1 MKNRTLLALL
11 ALLASPLLL
20 HAAPDYKFGK
30 VSKEELEMSSYEP
43 EARAVILNED
53 TYLWYDIS
61 TGIDLIYEYTVRI

>member
-11 ALLASPLLL
+11 ALLASLLLL

-43 EARAVILNED
+43 DPEARAVIL
-53 TYLWYDIS
+53 T
-61 TGIDLIYEYTVRI
+61 RIPTSGTTSPRASI